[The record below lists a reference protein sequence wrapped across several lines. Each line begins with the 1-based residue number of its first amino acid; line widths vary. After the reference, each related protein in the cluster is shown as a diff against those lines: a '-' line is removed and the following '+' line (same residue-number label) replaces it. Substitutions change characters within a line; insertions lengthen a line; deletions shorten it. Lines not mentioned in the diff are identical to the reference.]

1 MDAGAVGER
10 GGVRPNAPGDIVRH
24 GRPPRRPPS
33 SRLAAALDVD
43 VAELTMTPARRADWR
58 ERQADGLGVSQHNGQ
73 QPCDPAQWDKTMS
86 ERRRRPW
93 TAEED
98 EAIREAARA
107 TFNDGLTVLEDGA
120 AVRAGR
126 LADAARRIGRTV
138 DAVRKRAQRIGAAS
152 YPMHRSGCRNG
163 HRAEGGEV
171 R

>member
-1 MDAGAVGER
+1 M
-10 GGVRPNAPGDIVRH
+10 N
-24 GRPPRRPPS
+24 
-33 SRLAAALDVD
+33 
-43 VAELTMTPARRADWR
+43 
-58 ERQADGLGVSQHNGQ
+58 
-73 QPCDPAQWDKTMS
+73 

-93 TAEED
+93 MAEED

-120 AVRAGR
+120 AARAGR

-152 YPMHRSGCRNG
+152 CPMHRSGRRSGCQ
-163 HRAEGGEV
+163 AEAGEA